1 MLQKVETMDAP
12 VKQAANEV
20 TLPIGRSEFIALMAA
35 LMAMNSLAIDVMIP
49 ALQQMGASLGVADE
63 NARQLVISSYVI
75 GFGLCQLVFGPVSD
89 RFGRRGPLLVGTA
102 IYLLSALAAAFAPSF
117 AILLTLRFTQGLGAA
132 ATRVISQSVVRDSFG
147 GRRMAEVMSLIM
159 MVFMI
164 LPVIAP
170 ATGQVIM
177 LFGEW
182 QMIFLFMAGLGTVIT
197 LWAAF
202 RLPETLAPQNR
213 RPLTFVSVAEGFR
226 LVLTNRT
233 ALCYTLATALVFS
246 ALFGFINSAQQIY
259 VETYHLGDLF
269 PVAFAIV
276 AGFMAA
282 SSYLNSRLVGRFG
295 MRRLSHLALLGFIA
309 ASLLWLLLSMAGEIP
324 LAVFMVLFGIAMF
337 QFGSIGANFNAL
349 AMEPLGNVAGT
360 AAAVLGAVQT
370 VGGGIVGAL
379 IGQAYDGTVTP
390 LGAAYFIVSVL
401 ALGMV
406 LVAEKGK
413 LFQARNE
420 RVDIAASI
428 GH

>member
-1 MLQKVETMDAP
+1 MDAP
-12 VKQAANEV
+12 ARPAAKDIA
-20 TLPIGRSEFIALMAA
+20 LPISRSEFIALMAA

-63 NARQLVISSYVI
+63 NARQLVISSYIV
-75 GFGLCQLVFGPVSD
+75 GFGLCQLIFGPVSD

-117 AILLTLRFTQGLGAA
+117 AILLALRFAQGAGAA

-170 ATGQVIM
+170 ATGQAIM
-177 LFGEW
+177 LVGTWE
-182 QMIFLFMAGLGTVIT
+182 MIFLFMAGLGTAIT

-202 RLPETLAPQNR
+202 RLPETLAPENR

-226 LVLTNRT
+226 IVLTNRI
-233 ALCYTLATALVFS
+233 ALCYTIATALVFG
-246 ALFGFINSAQQIY
+246 ALFGFINSAQQVY

-282 SSYLNSRLVGRFG
+282 SSYLNARLVGRFG

-309 ASLLWLLLSMAGEIP
+309 ASLLWLLLSMAGAIP
-324 LAVFMVLFGIAMF
+324 LPVFMVLFGIAMF
-337 QFGSIGANFNAL
+337 QFGSIGSNFNAL

-370 VGGGIVGAL
+370 VGGGLIGAL

-390 LGAAYFIVSVL
+390 LGAGYFIVSVL

-420 RVDIAASI
+420 RVDIAASM